1 MPISDFNYLATIIS
15 VISIIIATI
24 SCYQTYKNSQISVRP
39 YVYLYLVS
47 TKNGTY
53 IKVKNFGKSNAN
65 LKKFSTNV
73 NLIEYKNKCKNNLNF
88 PYVGLTDITIVPES
102 SKIAI
107 IDNQYLN
114 NDYWIQVDYTDSKN
128 KKYSFKLKLN
138 TYNEYALV
146 SEQDFD
152 IIDY

>member
-1 MPISDFNYLATIIS
+1 MN
-15 VISIIIATI
+15 
-24 SCYQTYKNSQISVRP
+24 VRP

-53 IKVKNFGKSNAN
+53 VKVKNFGKSNAN

-73 NLIEYKNKCKNNLNF
+73 NLIEYKNKYNRNF
-88 PYVGLTDITIVPES
+88 PYVGLTDITIVPGS

-107 IDNQYLN
+107 IDNQCLN
-114 NDYWIQVDYTDSKN
+114 KGNWLQVNYIDSKN
-128 KKYSFKLKLN
+128 KEYSFKLELN
-138 TYNEYALV
+138 TYGKYALV
-146 SEQDFD
+146 NEHDFD